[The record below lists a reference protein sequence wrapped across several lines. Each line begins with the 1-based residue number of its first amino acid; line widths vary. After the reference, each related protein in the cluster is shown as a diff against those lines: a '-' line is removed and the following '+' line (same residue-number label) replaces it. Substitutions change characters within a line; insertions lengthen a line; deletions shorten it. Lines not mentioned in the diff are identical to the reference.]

1 MASLPE
7 SLIDFFYLRRAQ
19 YSLFRISPSI
29 PPFILLF
36 NGGFVMSKLMI
47 TVLTGV
53 FVMGVCS
60 VSFAGMFDQ
69 LLEATEEA

>member
-1 MASLPE
+1 MASLAE
-7 SLIDFFYLRRAQ
+7 SLIDFFYLRHAQ

-29 PPFILLF
+29 PSFILLF

-69 LLEATEEA
+69 LLEATEKA

>member
-1 MASLPE
+1 
-7 SLIDFFYLRRAQ
+7 
-19 YSLFRISPSI
+19 
-29 PPFILLF
+29 
-36 NGGFVMSKLMI
+36 MSKLMI